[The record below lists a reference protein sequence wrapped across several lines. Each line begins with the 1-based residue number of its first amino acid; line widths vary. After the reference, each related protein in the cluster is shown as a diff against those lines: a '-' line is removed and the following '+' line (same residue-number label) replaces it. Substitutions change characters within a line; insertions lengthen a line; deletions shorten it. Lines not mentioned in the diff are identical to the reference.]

1 MVRMHRG
8 VALRSG
14 FLVLALLALT
24 GLAAPVAQAG
34 IIEDLLKLKK
44 AREEAERQRKA
55 PIPATPNQEP
65 VRSSPEADSNACGE
79 RGCGKHPDD
88 PTPDLP
94 AVERHVRQLEAPC
107 RRALGSTMSEW
118 AGYSRYRDMAEV
130 LQRLPQTV
138 VLSGEEINDVSEAR
152 RYASD
157 DPDWPR
163 IQGAASNVMRRRN
176 QNRKGVDNGAWLLD
190 ASPET
195 GSQMAP
201 ALYAYVVDPL
211 NLPDYL
217 SSVAFT
223 PVDQFLARVRTAR
236 RDQQERQICSAPA
249 PAAATMRIP
258 ALKTTP
264 TWLGASGEAEERPI
278 ENKAQAPALKR
289 LYSAGVYAIH
299 PQTGAL
305 SPLPS
310 GVGFNAAG
318 YGGGGTTRAVLDTTG
333 RVLFRGP
340 ATALSGLVVSGA
352 EPRTGPLVRTKLS
365 TESQAVLHPKLNVLY
380 LITGD
385 YDKASRYGISA
396 YRYDAGGVVLT
407 AVEGSTAPLGNLD
420 LQELP
425 NFDIRIA
432 PDGSAAYLY
441 DGYQRLHAFRIDAAT
456 GALGA
461 IPGSPFPTPATAAR
475 HDVLSIHPSSKFLW
489 LAAHAGGHQGYAV
502 QPGSGALTPL
512 APMPAGIG
520 SCLSKQKLVFDAS
533 GGFGYA
539 TSQSTKVM
547 LCTYAIDRSSG
558 ALAPMAP
565 VSSPRVL
572 SATLGPTLSPN
583 GRFLYVENYDNTS
596 QTAHAYEILALALDA
611 ASGVPRHIGT
621 SRQNT
626 VGQRGPASG
635 GHCGIYR
642 ARLTFDPTGEYLY
655 GPEWT
660 YQAHPQ
666 TGALTGHEQDP
677 RERRNCFV
685 AG

>member
-1 MVRMHRG
+1 MTRMHRG
-8 VALRSG
+8 VALRSAV
-14 FLVLALLALT
+14 LVLALLALT

-34 IIEDLLKLKK
+34 ILEELLKLKK
-44 AREEAERQRKA
+44 AREDAERQRKE
-55 PIPATPNQEP
+55 PIPAPPNQEP
-65 VRSSPEADSNACGE
+65 VRSSPEADSLACGE

-88 PTPDLP
+88 PTLDLP
-94 AVERHVRQLEAPC
+94 AIEKHVRQLDAPC
-107 RRALGSTMSEW
+107 RRALGNIMSPW
-118 AGYSRYRDMAEV
+118 AGYFRYLDMAEV
-130 LQRLPQTV
+130 LQRRPQTV
-138 VLSGEEINDVSEAR
+138 VLSAEEIDDVRKAR

-163 IQGAASNVMRRRN
+163 IQGAAATVMRRRN
-176 QNRKGVDNGAWLLD
+176 QNRKGVDNGAWALD

-195 GSQMAP
+195 GSEMAP
-201 ALYAYVVDPL
+201 ALYAYIVDPL
-211 NLPDYL
+211 SLPDYL
-217 SSVAFT
+217 RSVTFT

-264 TWLGASGEAEERPI
+264 TWLGASGAAEERTI
-278 ENKAQAPALKR
+278 ENKTQAPALKR

-305 SPLPS
+305 SALPS
-310 GVGFNAAG
+310 GVGFDAAG
-318 YGGGGTTRAVLDTTG
+318 YGGGGTTRAVLDSTG
-333 RVLFRGP
+333 RVLFRGL
-340 ATALSGLVVSGA
+340 ATALSSLVVAGA
-352 EPRTGPLVRTKLS
+352 EPRPGPLVRTKLS
-365 TESQAVLHPKLNVLY
+365 TESQPVLHPKLNVLY

-396 YRYDAGGVVLT
+396 YRFDAGGVVLT

-441 DGYQRLHAFRIDAAT
+441 DGYQRLHAFRIDAST
-456 GALGA
+456 GALGP

-502 QPGSGALTPL
+502 QPGSGALAPL

-520 SCLSKQKLVFDAS
+520 SCLSKQKLVFDPS

-539 TSQSTKVM
+539 SSQSAKVM
-547 LCTYAIDRSSG
+547 LCTYAIDRTSG

-572 SATLGPTLSPN
+572 SATLGPYLSPN

-596 QTAHAYEILALALDA
+596 QAAHAYEILALALDP

-626 VGQRGPASG
+626 VGQMGPG
-635 GHCGIYR
+635 GTGHCGRHRSRPI
-642 ARLTFDPTGEYLY
+642 FDPTGEYLF
-655 GPEWT
+655 GPEWS
-660 YQAHPQ
+660 YQANPQ
-666 TGALTGHEQDP
+666 TGALTAQEQDP
-677 RERRNCFV
+677 RDRRYCFV